1 MSPTRRPR
9 GPLPAVRGVS
19 LSVAAGESVGVAGES
34 GCGKS
39 TLASTVLRLQ
49 PKSAKVEGEVLLD
62 GEDMQT
68 MPVGPAARGALGR
81 GVDGLPGRPALAQPA
96 CSRSVDQLAEPMRLH
111 DPSDHEEPG
120 RRTGAASC
128 SSRSV
133 SRPAAPRRT
142 RTSSPAAR
150 SSG

>member
-1 MSPTRRPR
+1 MTYQTAS

-49 PKSAKVEGEVLLD
+49 PKSAKVEGEVLRRRPRHAD
-62 GEDMQT
+62 D
-68 MPVGPAARGALGR
+68 ARGVSCAHCAGPRPSMVFQGALHSLNP
-81 GVDGLPGRPALAQPA
+81 VQKI
-96 CSRSVDQLAEPMRLH
+96 VDQIAEPIRLH
-111 DPSDHEEPG
+111 DPSTDKEPG

-142 RTSSPAAR
+142 RTRCPAAR